1 MFILLL
7 AAVAVQTVPP
17 SDMAPPAD
25 DEVIDLSPGHC
36 LAAADRLDTAVR
48 LAREMLDAK
57 GAGSGDTTVTQARV
71 ARAQAVAAAI
81 RTRFPKAA
89 ATDDDRDDLSGGDV
103 MPFAE
108 QCLTASP
115 PKGK

>member
-1 MFILLL
+1 MPILFLL
-7 AAVAVQTVPP
+7 AAMSFLPQE
-17 SDMAPPAD
+17 AD
-25 DEVIDLSPGHC
+25 DNVPVDITPGHC
-36 LAAADRLDTAVR
+36 VAAADRLDDAVR
-48 LAREMLDAK
+48 LARAMLDSKSA
-57 GAGSGDTTVTQARV
+57 AGGPDRTPTEARV

-108 QCLTASP
+108 QCLTANP

>member
-7 AAVAVQTVPP
+7 AAALQT
-17 SDMAPPAD
+17 APPAEAPA
-25 DEVIDLSPGHC
+25 DEDVIDITPGHC
-36 LAAADRLDTAVR
+36 IAAADRLDTAVR
-48 LAREMLDAK
+48 LAREMLDARS
-57 GAGSGDTTVTQARV
+57 AGSGDTTVIQARV
-71 ARAQAVAAAI
+71 ARAQAVSAAI
-81 RTRFPKAA
+81 RTRFPKVV